1 MFLTQFKNAGIAM
14 MSPCV
19 DRSETRAAFEGDGE
33 SRRDLASDQ
42 DGGDDSKDASLGNM
56 LCE

>member
-1 MFLTQFKNAGIAM
+1 M
-14 MSPCV
+14 MLPCV